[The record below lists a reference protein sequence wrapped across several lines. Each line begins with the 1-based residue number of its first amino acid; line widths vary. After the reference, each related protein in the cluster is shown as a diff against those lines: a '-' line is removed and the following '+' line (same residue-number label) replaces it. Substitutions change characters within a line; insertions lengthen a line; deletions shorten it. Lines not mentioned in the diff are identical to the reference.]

1 MFKFLKEKLK
11 NVISSITKKIE
22 EKPVEEKIVEKAAEE
37 KVKKTIKVEVKKEKI
52 REKPIEIKEE
62 KRGFFQKIKEKV
74 TTTSINE
81 SEFEDIFYDLEL
93 ALLEN
98 NTAVEVIEKI
108 KQDLKEVLVNK
119 PIERSKIKTIV
130 QASLENAVK
139 GVLETEEKDF
149 IKLVKSKKTFVIL
162 FVGVNGSGKT
172 STIAKIAHLLKKNNL
187 TSVLVAADTFRA
199 GSIQQLEEWSNK
211 LDVKLI
217 KHDYGSDPTAVAF
230 DGKKYGEAHGINAV
244 LIDTAGR
251 HHSNINLKEEM
262 KKINRVI
269 KPDLKIFVG
278 ESLVG
283 NDAIIQAQ
291 EFNDSIELDGIILTK
306 SDVDE
311 KGGTA
316 LSISYVTKKPILF
329 LTKGQK
335 LEDIEEFSKEK
346 IVKRLGI

>member
-11 NVISSITKKIE
+11 NAINSITRKIE
-22 EKPVEEKIVEKAAEE
+22 EKPLEEKIIE
-37 KVKKTIKVEVKKEKI
+37 KVPEKQVKKEKI
-52 REKPIEIKEE
+52 IKKKPEVKEIPKEEIKE
-62 KRGFFQKIKEKV
+62 KKGFFQRIKERIQ
-74 TTTSINE
+74 TTSINE
-81 SEFEDIFYDLEL
+81 KEFDDIFYDLEL

-108 KQDLKEVLVNK
+108 KQDLRASLVEK
-119 PIERSKIKTIV
+119 PIERNKIKTIV
-130 QASLENAVK
+130 QTSLENAIK
-139 GVLETEEKDF
+139 DVLETEEKDF
-149 IKLVKSKKTFVIL
+149 IKLVKSKKPFIIL

-172 STIAKIAHLLKKNNL
+172 STIAKIAYLLKKNNL

-211 LDVKLI
+211 LDVKII

-230 DGKKYGEAHGINAV
+230 DGKKYGEAHGINVV

-251 HHSNINLKEEM
+251 QHSNVNLKEEM

-291 EFNDSIELDGIILTK
+291 EFNDAIEVDGIILTK

-329 LTKGQK
+329 LTTGQQ
-335 LEDIEEFSKEK
+335 LEDIEEFNKEK
-346 IVKRLGI
+346 ILKNLGI